1 MHPSIHTLQ
10 HWLDQYG
17 YLVIF
22 LSLVVEYLVFLVP
35 GETFLVLAGA
45 YASTGRLNLG
55 VVMLAAALGAAIGST
70 NAYVLGRWGGQAF
83 LDRYAQRLHI
93 SPRQLERM
101 QRFFRRHGDKTVFLA
116 RFVTVVRIL
125 VGYFAG
131 AHRMPFGRFTL
142 YNVLGA
148 SAWAVLVAALGY
160 AFASNLGLLRRI
172 LTDFGIVA
180 LVAVA
185 LVLYFLFLRRESRE
199 SRE

>member
-1 MHPSIHTLQ
+1 MHFSIHTLQ

-17 YLVIF
+17 YLVVF
-22 LSLVVEYLVFLVP
+22 LSLVLEYLVFLIP
-35 GETFLVLAGA
+35 GETFLILAGA
-45 YASTGRLNLG
+45 YASTGRLHLG
-55 VVMLAAALGAAIGST
+55 VVMLAGALGASIGST
-70 NAYVLGRWGGQAF
+70 NGYLIGRWGGQAF
-83 LDRYAQRLHI
+83 LDRYARRLRV

-131 AHRMPFGRFTL
+131 AHQMPFRRFTV

-148 SAWAVLVAALGY
+148 SLWAVLVTFLGY
-160 AFASNLGLLRRI
+160 VFAANLGLLRRI

-180 LVAVA
+180 LVAAA
-185 LVLYFLFLRRESRE
+185 LVLYVLFLRSRE